1 VAEILGKS
9 EGATKVLIHRA
20 KRHLKEFLCQNCS
33 LYDPSNRCHCED
45 LVEFSLKQG
54 WIQIESAKK
63 TSPFDPQQIEQ
74 EIQGI
79 RDVIQL
85 YGQMAEPT
93 PSQKLNQ
100 QLQALVQNQQG
111 IIFTPKV

>member
-1 VAEILGKS
+1 
-9 EGATKVLIHRA
+9 
-20 KRHLKEFLCQNCS
+20 
-33 LYDPSNRCHCED
+33 
-45 LVEFSLKQG
+45 VEFSLKQG